1 VVGRGHTVPMGENV
15 TAPPCAACQIIDRAD
30 GVADGWLVPK
40 LQHRVK
46 NANKLV
52 DSLKRTQDR
61 AADAI
66 TSFAG
71 SLTFVYIHS
80 AWFGLWVLVNVGLV
94 GASLAFDRFPFG
106 LLTMIVSLEAIFLS
120 TFVMVSQNR
129 QALHTEV
136 RSQLDFEANLRS
148 EVWAIHIGQA
158 LGIDPDHVEAVVA
171 TAIAQARSAQDAA

>member
-1 VVGRGHTVPMGENV
+1 MTEDV
-15 TAPPCAACQIIDRAD
+15 TTHKCPACLAMDRAD
-30 GVADGWLVPK
+30 GAEDGWLIPK

-46 NANKLV
+46 NANRLV
-52 DSLKRTQDR
+52 DSLRRTQDR
-61 AADAI
+61 VADVI

-71 SLTFVYIHS
+71 SLRFVYLHS
-80 AWFGLWVLVNVGLV
+80 IWFGLWILFNIGLV
-94 GASLAFDRFPFG
+94 GAAVEFDRFPFG

-129 QALHTEV
+129 QALRTEV

-148 EVWAIHIGQA
+148 EVWATHIGHK

-171 TAIAQARSAQDAA
+171 RVIAQARANES

>member
-1 VVGRGHTVPMGENV
+1 MTEDVITHDCP
-15 TAPPCAACQIIDRAD
+15 ACLAMDRAD
-30 GVADGWLVPK
+30 GAEDGWLVPK

-61 AADAI
+61 AADAV

-71 SLTFVYIHS
+71 SLNFVYLHS
-80 AWFGLWVLVNVGLV
+80 IWFGIWIVFNIGLV
-94 GASLAFDRFPFG
+94 GAALEFDRYPFG

-129 QALHTEV
+129 QAMRTEV
-136 RSQLDFEANLRS
+136 RNQLDFETNLRS
-148 EVWAIHIGQA
+148 EVWTTHIGQA
-158 LGIDPDHVEAVVA
+158 LGIDPNHVEAVVA
-171 TAIAQARSAQDAA
+171 KVIAQANENQNGS

>member
-1 VVGRGHTVPMGENV
+1 MPMSEPAV
-15 TAPPCAACQIIDRAD
+15 IQHCAACQIIDRAD
-30 GVADGWLVPK
+30 GAEDGWLVPK
-40 LQHRVK
+40 LERRVK
-46 NANKLV
+46 NANRLV
-52 DSLKRTQDR
+52 NSLKRSQDR
-61 AADAI
+61 AADAV

-71 SLTFVYIHS
+71 SLNFVYIHS
-80 AWFGLWVLVNVGLV
+80 AWFGLWVLLNIGLL
-94 GASLAFDRFPFG
+94 GASLEFDKFPFG

-129 QALHTEV
+129 QALRTEV

-171 TAIAQARSAQDAA
+171 TAIAQAKNTESGS

>member
-1 VVGRGHTVPMGENV
+1 MSEPVTVPAQ
-15 TAPPCAACQIIDRAD
+15 APAPHCPACQIIDRAD
-30 GVADGWLVPK
+30 GAEDGWLVPK
-40 LQHRVK
+40 LEHRVR

-52 DSLKRTQDR
+52 NSLKRTQDR
-61 AADAI
+61 AADAV

-71 SLTFVYIHS
+71 SLTFVYLHS
-80 AWFGLWVLVNVGLV
+80 AWFGLWVLLNIGLI
-94 GASLAFDRFPFG
+94 GASVEFDKFPFG

-129 QALHTEV
+129 QAMHSEV

-158 LGIDPDHVEAVVA
+158 LGIDPEHVESVVA
-171 TAIAQARSAQDAA
+171 LAIAQAKSTQDGA